1 MEKRRRKLQLNTGVH
16 SDSNA
21 TGRRNG
27 ANGYGP
33 MAPRVP
39 PLGSVADP
47 RRGVKGLS
55 ALSHALFRWYLP
67 EWVVL
72 PLPLRGTFQDK
83 SVSSRAPLGGETEE
97 QPI

>member
-1 MEKRRRKLQLNTGVH
+1 MQLNTGVH

-27 ANGYGP
+27 ANGDGP

-39 PLGSVADP
+39 PLVSVVDA

-55 ALSHALFRWYLP
+55 VLPHALSQWYLP
-67 EWVVL
+67 EWVVF
-72 PLPLRGTFQDK
+72 PLPLNGTSQDR
-83 SVSSRAPLGGETEE
+83 SVSSRAPLGGETEK

>member
-1 MEKRRRKLQLNTGVH
+1 MQLNTGVH

-72 PLPLRGTFQDK
+72 PLPLSGPSQDRT
-83 SVSSRAPLGGETEE
+83 VSSCAPLAGGIEE
-97 QPI
+97 QQI